1 MSGGYTAPAGDLQSG
16 DIGKRVKISFKDGT
30 EITGRLAS
38 VKHEAAVIEETRIMD
53 PEPVFAL
60 GQPYTHLEI
69 VGVGMLPKLRG
80 DHPVEVVSQ

>member
-1 MSGGYTAPAGDLQSG
+1 MKTQVGGLDSRH
-16 DIGKRVKISFKDGT
+16 IGKRVKLGFKDGT

-38 VKHEAAVIEETRIMD
+38 VKHEAEIIEETRILD

-69 VGVGMLPKLRG
+69 VGVGALPKLKAY
-80 DHPVEVVSQ
+80 HPVELVQP

>member
-1 MSGGYTAPAGDLQSG
+1 MRTQVGGLTWTH
-16 DIGKRVKISFKDGT
+16 IGKLVRIGFKDGT

-38 VKHEAAVIEETRIMD
+38 VKHEAAIIEETRIMD

-69 VGVGMLPKLRG
+69 VGVGTLPKLRA
-80 DHPVEVVSQ
+80 DHPVELVEP